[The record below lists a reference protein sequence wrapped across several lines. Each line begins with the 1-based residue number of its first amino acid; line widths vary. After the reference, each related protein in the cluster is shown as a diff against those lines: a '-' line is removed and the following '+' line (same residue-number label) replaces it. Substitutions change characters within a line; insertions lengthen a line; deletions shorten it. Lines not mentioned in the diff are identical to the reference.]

1 MAYADVNSPTVVDF
15 KRIRLN
21 FVLSSMLTDG
31 ICGPCCKV
39 TSLSLTD
46 LHE

>member
-21 FVLSSMLTDG
+21 LYCRLSDRRHLRSLLQGHFTEPDG
-31 ICGPCCKV
+31 
-39 TSLSLTD
+39 LA
-46 LHE
+46 